1 MQTTSGRITVIV
13 AGAPSKLH
21 VALDAVVHWRLPS
34 SNSWTMK
41 PALILPKSVRAQL
54 APPMVIIDEAV
65 GRERNGARSGYSSL
79 VIETTACPSMAAT
92 ALSNH
97 PSVFSE
103 GINDVRL
110 IAGSGEPRQ
119 DGATTLIPVVRLC
132 GEFHEAIET
141 RGPDFMTAEAGG
153 RPAPSDLRMTG
164 ISFSAY
170 EEGERILDLSSVKSA
185 LAAAADLRAPR
196 VDGDA
201 EEVISTPRHAVA
213 AALMLTLW
221 AAQNRAPYAAMASS
235 PWQSRGALR
244 RNVGGVV

>member
-34 SNSWTMK
+34 SNAWTMK
-41 PALILPKSVRAQL
+41 PALILPRTVRAQL
-54 APPMVIIDEAV
+54 AAPMTMIDEAA
-65 GRERNGARSGYSSL
+65 GRELNGSRSGYSSL

-97 PSVFSE
+97 PGVFSE
-103 GINDVRL
+103 GVTDVRL
-110 IAGSGEPRQ
+110 VAGSGEPRQ
-119 DGATTLIPVVRLC
+119 DGATTLIPVMRLC
-132 GEFHEAIET
+132 GEFHEAVET
-141 RGPDFMTAEAGG
+141 RGYEFMTAEAGG
-153 RPAPSDLRMTG
+153 RPAPSDVRMTG

-170 EEGERILDLSSVKSA
+170 EEGDRILDVSSVKSA
-185 LAAAADLRAPR
+185 LASATGLRAPR
-196 VDGDA
+196 KDDDL
-201 EEVISTPRHAVA
+201 EEIISTPRHAVA

-221 AAQNRAPYAAMASS
+221 AAQNRAPYAAVASS

-244 RNVGGVV
+244 RNVGGIV